1 MNKAVIYARY
11 SSDSQTE
18 QSIDGQL
25 RVCREYAERE
35 NIKIVDTYIDR
46 AMTGTNDHRPD
57 FQRMLRDSKK
67 KGFDYVLVYKFD
79 RFTRSRHDSA
89 VNKAILNRNGVK
101 VISATEQI
109 SDTPEGIILEGM
121 LESFAEYY
129 SAELSQKVKRGL
141 KESRIKGL
149 FTGGPTPYGYDK
161 INQKLV
167 INETE
172 ANIVKQMFNDYLSGM
187 RIKDIV
193 VKLSNAGI
201 KNKYGTEWNINS
213 VSRILRN
220 ENYKGI
226 LTANDTIYTNIYPQ
240 IVSEEIFDEVNTK
253 LKVGKRT
260 SAHYKT
266 DAQYLLS
273 GKLIC
278 GKCGD
283 LMTGDSGKGKLGKI
297 YNYYK
302 CFTKK
307 RNKQKC
313 DKKSISKE
321 YIEDIVFTATQNF
334 FMQIDLKALAK
345 KITEIYNKSIEENHE
360 LKALEKELADINKK
374 LKNLLS
380 AIENGIFNDTTNQRM
395 KELEISKK
403 ELEEKI
409 AQTSA
414 QSIQPFN
421 EEQIYAYLLSFKEI
435 DQSNEKAKQRLI
447 DMFINKIVLFDNHVE
462 IYFNE
467 SDDKKTHLKLREM
480 PEDCELFDNK
490 TNKKQPVTT
499 KGSDCF
505 HLAEC

>member
-1 MNKAVIYARY
+1 
-11 SSDSQTE
+11 
-18 QSIDGQL
+18 
-25 RVCREYAERE
+25 
-35 NIKIVDTYIDR
+35 
-46 AMTGTNDHRPD
+46 
-57 FQRMLRDSKK
+57 
-67 KGFDYVLVYKFD
+67 
-79 RFTRSRHDSA
+79 
-89 VNKAILNRNGVK
+89 
-101 VISATEQI
+101 
-109 SDTPEGIILEGM
+109 
-121 LESFAEYY
+121 
-129 SAELSQKVKRGL
+129 
-141 KESRIKGL
+141 
-149 FTGGPTPYGYDK
+149 
-161 INQKLV
+161 
-167 INETE
+167 
-172 ANIVKQMFNDYLSGM
+172 MFNDYLSGM

-193 VKLSNAGI
+193 VKLSNTGI

-226 LTANDTIYTNIYPQ
+226 LTADDTIYTNIYPQ
-240 IVSEEIFDEVNTK
+240 IVSEEIFDEVNNK

-266 DAQYLLS
+266 DTQYLLS
-273 GKLIC
+273 GKLLC
-278 GKCGD
+278 GKCGG

-307 RNKQKC
+307 RNKEKC

-321 YIEDIVFTATQNF
+321 YIENIVFTATQNF
-334 FMQIDLKALAK
+334 FMQVDLKALAK
-345 KITEIYNKSIEENHE
+345 KITEIYDKSIEENHE

-421 EEQIYAYLLSFKEI
+421 EEQIYAYLLSFKDI
-435 DQSNEKAKQRLI
+435 DQNNEKAKQRLI
-447 DMFINKIVLFDNHVE
+447 GMFINKVV
-462 IYFNE
+462 
-467 SDDKKTHLKLREM
+467 
-480 PEDCELFDNK
+480 
-490 TNKKQPVTT
+490 
-499 KGSDCF
+499 
-505 HLAEC
+505 

>member
-18 QSIDGQL
+18 QSIEGQM
-25 RVCREYAERE
+25 RVCKEFAEK
-35 NIKIVDTYIDR
+35 NGYVIVGEYIDR
-46 AMTGTNDHRPD
+46 AMTGTNDKRPA
-57 FQRMLRDSKK
+57 FQQMISDSKK
-67 KGFDYVLVYKFD
+67 
-79 RFTRSRHDSA
+79 H
-89 VNKAILNRNGVK
+89 
-101 VISATEQI
+101 EW
-109 SDTPEGIILEGM
+109 
-121 LESFAEYY
+121 SFV
-129 SAELSQKVKRGL
+129 LSQKVKRGL

-226 LTANDTIYTNIYPQ
+226 LTADDTVYTNIYPQ
-240 IVSEEIFDEVNTK
+240 IISEEIFDEVNSK
-253 LKVGKRT
+253 LKVGKHT

-266 DAQYLLS
+266 DTQCLLS

-278 GKCGD
+278 GKCSG

-395 KELEISKK
+395 RELEISKK

-409 AQTSA
+409 AKTSA

-421 EEQIYAYLLSFKEI
+421 EEQIYAYLLSFKDI
-435 DQSNEKAKQRLI
+435 AQNNEKAKQRLI
-447 DMFINKIVLFDNHVE
+447 DMFINKVVLFDDHVD
-462 IYFNE
+462 IYFNA
-467 SDDKKTHLKLREM
+467 SDDKKTHLKLKEM
-480 PEDCELFDNK
+480 PEDGKLFENK
-490 TNKKQPVTT
+490 TNKKQPETA
-499 KGSDCF
+499 KSSDCLR
-505 HLAEC
+505 LAESKGICTHPEYYLKQSFQSALFHILYHLFYQVFAF

>member
-1 MNKAVIYARY
+1 M
-11 SSDSQTE
+11 
-18 QSIDGQL
+18 
-25 RVCREYAERE
+25 
-35 NIKIVDTYIDR
+35 
-46 AMTGTNDHRPD
+46 
-57 FQRMLRDSKK
+57 
-67 KGFDYVLVYKFD
+67 
-79 RFTRSRHDSA
+79 
-89 VNKAILNRNGVK
+89 
-101 VISATEQI
+101 
-109 SDTPEGIILEGM
+109 
-121 LESFAEYY
+121 
-129 SAELSQKVKRGL
+129 
-141 KESRIKGL
+141 
-149 FTGGPTPYGYDK
+149 
-161 INQKLV
+161 
-167 INETE
+167 
-172 ANIVKQMFNDYLSGM
+172 
-187 RIKDIV
+187 
-193 VKLSNAGI
+193 
-201 KNKYGTEWNINS
+201 
-213 VSRILRN
+213 
-220 ENYKGI
+220 
-226 LTANDTIYTNIYPQ
+226 TANDTIYTNIYPQ

-505 HLAEC
+505 HLAES

>member
-1 MNKAVIYARY
+1 M
-11 SSDSQTE
+11 
-18 QSIDGQL
+18 
-25 RVCREYAERE
+25 
-35 NIKIVDTYIDR
+35 
-46 AMTGTNDHRPD
+46 
-57 FQRMLRDSKK
+57 
-67 KGFDYVLVYKFD
+67 
-79 RFTRSRHDSA
+79 
-89 VNKAILNRNGVK
+89 
-101 VISATEQI
+101 
-109 SDTPEGIILEGM
+109 
-121 LESFAEYY
+121 
-129 SAELSQKVKRGL
+129 
-141 KESRIKGL
+141 

-161 INQKLV
+161 VNQRLV

-172 ANIVKQMFNDYLSGM
+172 ANIVRQMFNDYLSGM

-193 VKLSNAGI
+193 VKLSNTGI

-226 LTANDTIYTNIYPQ
+226 LTADDTIYTNIYPQ
-240 IVSEEIFDEVNTK
+240 IVSEEIFDEVNNK

-266 DAQYLLS
+266 DTQYLLS
-273 GKLIC
+273 GKLLC
-278 GKCGD
+278 GKCGG

-307 RNKQKC
+307 RNKEKC

-321 YIEDIVFTATQNF
+321 YIENIVFTATQNF
-334 FMQIDLKALAK
+334 FMQVDLKALAK
-345 KITEIYNKSIEENHE
+345 KITEIYDKSIEENHE

-421 EEQIYAYLLSFKEI
+421 EEQIYAYLLSFKDI
-435 DQSNEKAKQRLI
+435 DQNNEKAKQRLI
-447 DMFINKIVLFDNHVE
+447 GMFINKVV
-462 IYFNE
+462 
-467 SDDKKTHLKLREM
+467 
-480 PEDCELFDNK
+480 
-490 TNKKQPVTT
+490 
-499 KGSDCF
+499 
-505 HLAEC
+505 

>member
-1 MNKAVIYARY
+1 MNKVVIYARY

-18 QSIDGQL
+18 QSIEGQM
-25 RVCREYAERE
+25 RVCKEYTEKNGYVVVGE
-35 NIKIVDTYIDR
+35 YVDR
-46 AMTGTNDHRPD
+46 AMTGTNDKRPA
-57 FQRMLRDSKK
+57 FQQMISDSKK
-67 KGFDYVLVYKFD
+67 HEWSFVLVYKFD
-79 RFTRSRHDSA
+79 RFARSRYDSA
-89 VNKAILNRNGVK
+89 INKSILKKNGVK

-109 SDTPEGIILEGM
+109 SNTPEGIILEGM

-172 ANIVKQMFNDYLSGM
+172 ANIVRQMFNDYLSGM

-193 VKLSNAGI
+193 IKLSNARI

-226 LTANDTIYTNIYPQ
+226 LTADNTIYTNIYPQ
-240 IVSEEIFDEVNTK
+240 IVREEIFDEVNNK

-266 DAQYLLS
+266 DTQYLLS
-273 GKLIC
+273 GKLLC
-278 GKCGD
+278 GKCGG

-360 LKALEKELADINKK
+360 LKALEKEIADINKK

-421 EEQIYAYLLSFKEI
+421 EEQIYAYLLSFKDI
-435 DQSNEKAKQRLI
+435 DQNNIKAKQRLI
-447 DMFINKIVLFDNHVE
+447 DMFVNRVVLYDDHCE
-462 IYFNE
+462 IYFNIT
-467 SDDKKTHLKLREM
+467 SDKSKQLKLSEN
-480 PEDCELFDNK
+480 PDISQEIEYIE
-490 TNKKQPVTT
+490 NKKEQSNT
-499 KGSDCF
+499 KCSDCSQ
-505 HLAEC
+505 LAEG